1 VGTVLVRNDYHTVAE
16 GYGAKGLLLQHSSE
30 IASVLDRARELSR
43 NGPVVIN
50 CWIGKTAFR
59 EGSISI

>member
-1 VGTVLVRNDYHTVAE
+1 MVAQ
-16 GYGAKGLLLQHSSE
+16 GYGAKGLLLQRPAD
-30 IASVLDRARELSR
+30 IPGVLDEAKRLSKE
-43 NGPVVIN
+43 GHPVVIN